1 MDTKSIP
8 WVEKYRP
15 DTFENIILEPIKKE
29 IFTNIFKHKLYFPNL
44 IFFGP
49 PGTGKTTTIINIIN
63 SFNSNT
69 NAPLIIHLN
78 ASDERGIEIIRTN
91 ILHFVCSN
99 GLFKDGMKF
108 IILDEIDYMTRSA
121 QLALKYLIENTISLN
136 VRFCLICNYI
146 SKVDSSLA
154 QNFLMFR
161 FNSHPYD
168 QLMKFLR
175 QISDKE
181 NLNLSNRTIANV
193 INFYKSDLR
202 SMINFIQL
210 NRDDLKNKSYDINQ
224 ICKTLKNNSTK
235 KYTNKIKI
243 FNNFCTINSIKN
255 TDLLKNIILHIYNLL
270 KINNNLKNEFLN
282 RGSIIYHNIYNDD
295 DALILYVYKY
305 IIPYYGET

>member
-1 MDTKSIP
+1 MDIKSIP

-15 DTFENIILEPIKKE
+15 DTFENIILDPIKKQ
-29 IFTNIFKHKLYFPNL
+29 IFTNIFKHNLYFPNL

-63 SFNSNT
+63 SFNSNA

-91 ILHFVCSN
+91 ILQFVCSN

-121 QLALKYLIENTISLN
+121 QLALKYLIENTINLN

-161 FNSHPYD
+161 FNSHPYE
-168 QLMKFLR
+168 QLIKFLSE
-175 QISDKE
+175 ISNKE
-181 NLNLSNRTIANV
+181 NLNLPDTTIMNV
-193 INFYKSDLR
+193 IKFYKSDLR

-210 NRDDLKNKSYDINQ
+210 NRDDLKNKSYNIDE
-224 ICKTLKNNSTK
+224 ICKKLKKNNTK
-235 KYTNKIKI
+235 KYANKIKI
-243 FNNFCTINSIKN
+243 FTDISNVNSTKK
-255 TDLLKNIILHIYNLL
+255 TDLLKSIILHIYNLL
-270 KINNNLKNEFLN
+270 KKNNKLTTDFLN
-282 RGSIIYHNIYNDD
+282 KATIVYHNIYNDED
-295 DALILYVYKY
+295 SLILYTYKH

>member
-1 MDTKSIP
+1 MNNSSIP

-121 QLALKYLIENTISLN
+121 QLALKYLIENTRTLN

-161 FNSHPYD
+161 FNSHPHD
-168 QLMKFLR
+168 QLIKFLSE
-175 QISDKE
+175 ISKKE
-181 NLNLSNRTIANV
+181 NLNLPDTTIKN
-193 INFYKSDLR
+193 IIKFYNSDLR

-210 NRDDLKNKSYDINQ
+210 NRDDLKNKSYNIDE
-224 ICKTLKNNSTK
+224 ICKTLKKNNTK
-235 KYTNKIKI
+235 KYINKIAI
-243 FNNFCTINSIKN
+243 LNGLCNSNSTKN

-270 KINNNLKNEFLN
+270 KSNNKLTSDFLN
-282 RGSIIYHNIYNDD
+282 RATVVYHNIYNND

>member
-1 MDTKSIP
+1 MDIKSIP

-15 DTFENIILEPIKKE
+15 DTFENIILDPIKKK

-121 QLALKYLIENTISLN
+121 QLALKYLIENTRNLN

-161 FNSHPYD
+161 FNSHPHD
-168 QLMKFLR
+168 QLIKFLSE
-175 QISDKE
+175 ISNKE
-181 NLNLSNRTIANV
+181 QLKLSENTIENV
-193 INFYKSDLR
+193 IKFYKSDLR

-210 NRDDLKNKSYDINQ
+210 NRDDLKDKSYNIDE
-224 ICKTLKNNSTK
+224 ICKILKKNILK
-235 KYTNKIKI
+235 KYSIRIKLYTDI
-243 FNNFCTINSIKN
+243 CSSNSLET
-255 TDLLKNIILHIYNLL
+255 TDLLKSIILYIYNLL
-270 KINNNLKNEFLN
+270 KNNNNLSCGFLN
-282 RGSIIYHNIYNDD
+282 KSSIIYHNIYNNDNS
-295 DALILYVYKY
+295 LILYMYKH
-305 IIPYYGET
+305 ILPYYGGG

>member
-210 NRDDLKNKSYDINQ
+210 NRDDLKNKSFFINQ

-255 TDLLKNIILHIYNLL
+255 KDLLKNIILHIYNLL
-270 KINNNLKNEFLN
+270 KINNNLKNDFLN

>member
-1 MDTKSIP
+1 MSKQGVP

-15 DTFENIILEPIKKE
+15 NTLESIVLTKENKIILDSIIKK
-29 IFTNIFKHKLYFPNL
+29 NYFPNL
-44 IFFGP
+44 LFYGP

-91 ILHFVCSN
+91 ILQFVCSN

-121 QLALKYLIENTISLN
+121 QLALKYLIENTRNLN

-168 QLMKFLR
+168 QLMKFLSE
-175 QISDKE
+175 ISKKE
-181 NLNLSNRTIANV
+181 NLNLPDKTIMNV

-210 NRDDLKNKSYDINQ
+210 NRDDLKNKSYNIDE
-224 ICKTLKNNSTK
+224 ICKKLKKNNSK
-235 KYTNKIKI
+235 KYINKIKI
-243 FNNFCTINSIKN
+243 VNEICSINSTKN

-270 KINNNLKNEFLN
+270 KSNNKLTSDFLN
-282 RGSIIYHNIYNDD
+282 RATVVYHNIYNND
-295 DALILYVYKY
+295 DALILYIYKY
-305 IIPYYGET
+305 IIPYYRET

>member
-15 DTFENIILEPIKKE
+15 DTFENIILDPIKKR

-69 NAPLIIHLN
+69 NSPLIIHLN

-91 ILHFVCSN
+91 ILQFVCSN

-121 QLALKYLIENTISLN
+121 QLALKYLIENTRSLN

-168 QLMKFLR
+168 QLMKFLNE
-175 QISDKE
+175 ISKKE
-181 NLNLSNRTIANV
+181 KLKLSENTIENV
-193 INFYKSDLR
+193 IKFYKSDLR

-210 NRDDLKNKSYDINQ
+210 NRDDLKDKSFNIDD
-224 ICKTLKNNSTK
+224 ICKKLKKNMLKKYLFKIKFFNSICNNNSL
-235 KYTNKIKI
+235 
-243 FNNFCTINSIKN
+243 KN
-255 TDLLKNIILHIYNLL
+255 TDLLKSIILHIYNLL
-270 KINNNLKNEFLN
+270 KNSNNLTSEFLN
-282 RGSIIYHNIYNDD
+282 KSSIIYHNIYNNDNS
-295 DALILYVYKY
+295 LILYMYKH
-305 IIPYYGET
+305 ILPYY

>member
-270 KINNNLKNEFLN
+270 KINNNLTTDFLN